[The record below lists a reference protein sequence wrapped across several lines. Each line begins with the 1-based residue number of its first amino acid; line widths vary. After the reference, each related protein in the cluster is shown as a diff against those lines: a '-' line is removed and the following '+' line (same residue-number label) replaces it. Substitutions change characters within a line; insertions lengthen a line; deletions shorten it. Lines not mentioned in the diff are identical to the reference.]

1 MTNSCPCHL
10 KYLLK
15 DLWVKLGSILG
26 LDQEVGTADLLRRV
40 KLVRLTIRQS
50 DNLTIRQ
57 ELEERQ
63 RMWMSNQ
70 Q

>member
-1 MTNSCPCHL
+1 MTNPCPCHL

-15 DLWVKLGSILG
+15 DLRVKLGSILG

-40 KLVRLTIRQS
+40 KLVRLTIRQ
-50 DNLTIRQ
+50 

>member
-1 MTNSCPCHL
+1 MTNPCPCHL

-15 DLWVKLGSILG
+15 DLRVKLGSILG

-50 DNLTIRQ
+50 DNLTI
-57 ELEERQ
+57 
-63 RMWMSNQ
+63 
-70 Q
+70 

>member
-15 DLWVKLGSILG
+15 DLRVKLGSILG

-40 KLVRLTIRQS
+40 KLVRLTIRQ
-50 DNLTIRQ
+50 